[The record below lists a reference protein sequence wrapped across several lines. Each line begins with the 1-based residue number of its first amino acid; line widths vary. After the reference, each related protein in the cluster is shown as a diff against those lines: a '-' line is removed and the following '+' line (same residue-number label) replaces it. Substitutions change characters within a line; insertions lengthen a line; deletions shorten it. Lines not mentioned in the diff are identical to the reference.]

1 VNETERL
8 LRALKKREIKVTP
21 MGSDSTGSGGVRRA
35 ADDVGS
41 TDVEGSGSDAGS
53 GDGANK
59 AYDGANKAYDDVRD
73 GSEENDSFGF
83 GGPDGNRPSFLF
95 SV

>member
-8 LRALKKREIKVTP
+8 LRAFKHREIKVTP
-21 MGSDSTGSGGVRRA
+21 MGSDSTESGGVRRA

-41 TDVEGSGSDAGS
+41 TDVEGRWSDAGS

-59 AYDGANKAYDDVRD
+59 ACDDVRD

>member
-1 VNETERL
+1 
-8 LRALKKREIKVTP
+8 
-21 MGSDSTGSGGVRRA
+21 MGSDSTESGGVRRA

-41 TDVEGSGSDAGS
+41 TDVEGSWNDAGS
-53 GDGANK
+53 G
-59 AYDGANKAYDDVRD
+59 DGANKAYDDVRD